1 MYTSTPVIYSPSG
14 KRIMF
19 FSVLA
24 RIEMLRKG
32 GKRNRL
38 NDSVDYLTISNKKV
52 GTFCT
57 RDFLY

>member
-1 MYTSTPVIYSPSG
+1 
-14 KRIMF
+14 MF

-32 GKRNRL
+32 GKGNRL

-52 GTFCT
+52 AILYT
-57 RDFLY
+57 REIFERNFLY